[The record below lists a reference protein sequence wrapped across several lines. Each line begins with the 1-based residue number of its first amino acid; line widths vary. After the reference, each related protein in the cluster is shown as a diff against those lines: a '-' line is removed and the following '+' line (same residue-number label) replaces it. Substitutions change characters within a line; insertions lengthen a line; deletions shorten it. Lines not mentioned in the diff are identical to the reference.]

1 MSDYKL
7 FTFAA
12 NKSGTKIFCRFTF
25 KKKTIA
31 KGFYDFDKSKF
42 FITSYQPQNFPQGV
56 GKNTVKKYLKFI
68 LDVDYDWE
76 L

>member
-7 FTFAA
+7 FTFAS
-12 NKSGTKIFCRFTF
+12 NPSGTKIFCRFTY

-31 KGFYDFDKSKF
+31 KGFYDFDKEKF
-42 FITSYQPQNFPQGV
+42 FITSYHPQNFPHGV
-56 GKNTVKKYLKFI
+56 GKNTIKKYLKII
-68 LDVDYDWE
+68 LNLDYDWE